1 MSSMAALAG
10 ALGGAPP
17 GGPPG
22 LGPGGPPVDLGAGG
36 GPPVDLGAPPLPPDQ
51 GAPSDQFSSSVDA
64 LDAAE
69 TALHAFIA
77 LDEDEPDKA
86 LAAQALQQVLK
97 LKASN
102 QTAAQNGDMKGLARA
117 LQGAGAPAPA
127 GGGGY

>member
-1 MSSMAALAG
+1 MADLAG

-17 GGPPG
+17 AGPPG

-36 GPPVDLGAPPLPPDQ
+36 GPPVDLGAPPPPPDDQ
-51 GAPSDQFSSSVDA
+51 GGADQFSNSVEA

-69 TALHAFIA
+69 AALHAFIQ

-86 LAAQALQQVLK
+86 LAAQALSTVLK

-102 QTAAQNGDMKGLARA
+102 QQATQNGDMKGLARA
-117 LQGAGAPAPA
+117 LQGGGAGAPAGPP
-127 GGGGY
+127 GGGY

>member
-36 GPPVDLGAPPLPPDQ
+36 GPPVDLGAPPPPPPDQ

-69 TALHAFIA
+69 AALHAFIQ

-102 QTAAQNGDMKGLARA
+102 AQAAQNGDMKGLARA
-117 LQGAGAPAPA
+117 LQGAGAPA
-127 GGGGY
+127 GGGY